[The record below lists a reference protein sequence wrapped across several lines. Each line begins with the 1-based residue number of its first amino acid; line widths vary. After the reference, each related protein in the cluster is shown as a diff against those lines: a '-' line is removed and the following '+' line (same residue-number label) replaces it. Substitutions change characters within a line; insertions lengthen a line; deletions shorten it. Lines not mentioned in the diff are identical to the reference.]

1 MGGFSQGG
9 AVSLAMLKT
18 ETKLGGIVALSTYL
32 MDRSGGSND
41 GTNDGDLRPVVS
53 AVHQNTTPIFQ
64 AHGDRDMVVRFEYGT
79 RPYDALTLTRLPY
92 SLTLTH

>member
-1 MGGFSQGG
+1 M
-9 AVSLAMLKT
+9 SLAMLKT

-32 MDRSGGSND
+32 MDRSGSND
-41 GTNDGDLRPVVS
+41 GTKGDLRPVVS

-79 RPYDALTLTRLPY
+79 RPYDALTLTRVPY
-92 SLTLTH
+92 SLTLTR